1 METST
6 DFFLAGAKGGEVDLF
21 SLFFLAGASGGEVD
35 LFSLLCL
42 AGARGGESDLFS
54 LSSALSIFPGI
65 NLNLAPFSFGFSS
78 SLGDSGFESFL
89 VSGTFSDEIV
99 ESSGCLCVTGV
110 DITGVDISGADAR

>member
-21 SLFFLAGASGGEVD
+21 SLFFLAGASGGDVD

-54 LSSALSIFPGI
+54 LSSARSIFPGI
-65 NLNLAPFSFGFSS
+65 NLNLAPISFGFS

-89 VSGTFSDEIV
+89 VSGTFSDVMV

-110 DITGVDISGADAR
+110 NVTGVDISGADAR